1 MKYQDNANLTTFLL
15 GQKVFLTLTDD
26 NNQFVQEF
34 QLKMPTIADLYC
46 DTKLQTMLGILKT
59 PLDKLQKDFSFI
71 KNFNYY
77 TLLTTLSL
85 YEKIKPEV
93 KRILDCIVYGFSI
106 FGLTFH
112 IAEKLYVNG
121 EPINEETLMRL
132 RALILY
138 MSKLEKKIED
148 DPMMQNEQ
156 YRKSQELINRIK
168 SQGRK
173 VGSGIGEIGNTD
185 ENFKKNY
192 IILT

>member
-1 MKYQDNANLTTFLL
+1 MKYRDNANLTTFLL
-15 GQKVFLTLTDD
+15 GQKVYLTLVDD

-59 PLDKLQKDFSFI
+59 PIDKLQQDFQFI

-77 TLLTTLSL
+77 TLLTTLKL
-85 YEKIKPEV
+85 YEKIRPEV
-93 KRILDCIVYGFSI
+93 KRILSCIEYGFEV
-106 FGLTFH
+106 FGLTLD
-112 IAEKLYVNG
+112 IAEKLYVDG
-121 EPINEETLMRL
+121 EPIDEETLMRL

-138 MSKLEKKIED
+138 MAKLEKKIED
-148 DPMMQNEQ
+148 DPMMRNEQ

-168 SQGRK
+168 SQGK
-173 VGSGIGEIGNTD
+173 KANENINGFTNAD

-192 IILT
+192 IILA